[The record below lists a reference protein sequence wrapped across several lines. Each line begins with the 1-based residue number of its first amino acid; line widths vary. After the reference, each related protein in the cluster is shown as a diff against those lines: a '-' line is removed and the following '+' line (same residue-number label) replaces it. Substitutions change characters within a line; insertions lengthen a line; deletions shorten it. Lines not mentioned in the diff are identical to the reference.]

1 VSGRDGDEEI
11 LQKGARRPRRLQ
23 PGSRVAV
30 IAPSSGVIEPSVLDR
45 GIRALE
51 RFDLEVVVGPAV
63 REIRGYLAG
72 DDRSRA
78 DDLLWA
84 LSDES
89 VDAVWCARGG
99 YGAQRTVAALD
110 LSALDALVDRPPK
123 PFIGFSDITV
133 LHALISH
140 RLDWV
145 TFYGPG
151 LTKLGTANDY
161 TLASVRSALFDA
173 GAIEVGPHPN
183 DDWITTLVP
192 GEADGVLA
200 GGCLPRLASMV
211 GTPLQ
216 VNFAGRICFF
226 EDVTE
231 SVMSVD
237 DSLTQMLAAG
247 CFDGCRGIVIGD
259 HVNVTP
265 RNGPTNLGLEQVFTD
280 LLVPLGVPCCFYL
293 PIGHGSYQATLP
305 IGTVAHF
312 DANRGVLQVIGPAV
326 T

>member
-1 VSGRDGDEEI
+1 MVMHEPTSDG
-11 LQKGARRPRRLQ
+11 ASRRPRRLR
-23 PGSRVAV
+23 PGDRVAV
-30 IAPSSGVIEPSVLDR
+30 IAPSSGVIDLSQLRR
-45 GIRALE
+45 GIRVLE
-51 RFDLEVVVGPAV
+51 DFGLDVVLGQAV

-72 DDRSRA
+72 EDRNRA

-84 LSDES
+84 FTDDSI
-89 VDAVWCARGG
+89 DAIWCARGG
-99 YGAQRTVAALD
+99 YGAQRAVAALD
-110 LSALDALVDRPPK
+110 RIALDELIDIPAK
-123 PFIGFSDITV
+123 PFIGFSDITII
-133 LHALISH
+133 HALISQ
-140 RLDWV
+140 RLGWV

-161 TLASVRSALFDA
+161 TLAGVRSALFDA
-173 GAIEVGPHPN
+173 ETVEVGPHPE
-183 DDWITTLVP
+183 DGWITTLVP

-200 GGCLPRLASMV
+200 GGCLPRLANMV

-226 EDVTE
+226 EAVTE

-237 DSLTQMLAAG
+237 EHLTQMLAAG

-265 RNGPTNLGLEQVFTD
+265 RDGPSNLGLEQVFTD

-293 PIGHGSYQATLP
+293 PIGHGAYQATLP
-305 IGTVAHF
+305 IGVETHF
-312 DANRGVLQVIGPAV
+312 DANRGVLRAIEPAV

>member
-1 VSGRDGDEEI
+1 
-11 LQKGARRPRRLQ
+11 
-23 PGSRVAV
+23 VAV
-30 IAPSSGVIEPSVLDR
+30 VAPSSGLNEPLQLER

-51 RFDLEVVVGPAV
+51 RFDLDVVVGRAV

-72 DDRSRA
+72 EDRSRA

-84 LSDES
+84 LTDDSI
-89 VDAVWCARGG
+89 DAIWCARGG
-99 YGAQRTVAALD
+99 YGGLRTIAALD
-110 LSALDALVDRPPK
+110 LAALDALIDRPPK

-133 LHALISH
+133 IHALIAQ
-140 RLDWV
+140 RLGWT

-151 LTKLGTANDY
+151 LTKLGAANDY
-161 TLASVRSALFDA
+161 TLAGVRSALFDA
-173 GAIEVGPHPN
+173 EAVEVGPGPD

-192 GEADGVLA
+192 GEAEGVLA
-200 GGCLPRLASMV
+200 GGCLPRLAQMV

-237 DSLTQMLAAG
+237 EHLTQMLAAG
-247 CFDGCRGIVIGD
+247 CFDECRGIVIGD

-265 RNGPTNLGLEQVFTD
+265 RDGPSNLDLGQVFTD
-280 LLVPLGVPCCFYL
+280 LLAPLGVPCCFYL
-293 PIGHGSYQATLP
+293 PIGHGAHQATLP
-305 IGTVAHF
+305 IGAVAHF
-312 DANRGVLQVIGPAV
+312 DANRGVLRAIEPAV
-326 T
+326 L